1 MPEDRPSPPASGSIA
16 DPEATYTIDDLT
28 AQAGVT
34 VRTVR
39 YYIGEGLLPPPL
51 GAGPGTRYT
60 REHLDTLLLIGA
72 LKDRYLPLRE
82 IRRRLQGMDP
92 AAIHEAIEGMHARTG
107 SEDAEQP
114 ERGAAVAMMSPPDPP
129 DALLGADAGDASAP
143 GSASSYIEALLQED
157 PGVPHHRRAA
167 RRAQRSRRQGDGMR
181 FPAPP
186 NLPDVTDISTP
197 DMFPISAD
205 PDERRWRKLAIT
217 PEAELTIEEDLYHRR
232 REQIESLV
240 AHIRRVLTSS

>member
-1 MPEDRPSPPASGSIA
+1 MPEDRPSPPASEPIA
-16 DPEATYTIDDLT
+16 DPEAAYTIDDLT

-92 AAIHEAIEGMHARTG
+92 AAIHAAVEGMHARTG
-107 SEDAEQP
+107 PGPVEQP
-114 ERGAAVAMMSPPDPP
+114 ERGVAVSMMAPPDPT
-129 DALLGADAGDASAP
+129 GAETGDASTP
-143 GSASSYIEALLQED
+143 SSASSYIDALLGSV
-157 PGVPHHRRAA
+157 PGAPRHRRRPPADGP
-167 RRAQRSRRQGDGMR
+167 RRPTPQGGEIR
-181 FPAPP
+181 FPG
-186 NLPDVTDISTP
+186 LPDPPHVTDISTP
-197 DMFPISAD
+197 DLFPLPAD

-217 PEAELTIEEDLYHRR
+217 PEAELTIEEELYHRR
-232 REQIESLV
+232 REQIEALV